1 MHSLSLR
8 SWNGELNTSSKLVLS
23 IRDIPIHATEVVRLS
38 SATVNYFFQ
47 VETVKG
53 ASLLAK
59 HELGPM
65 LLAQTRRYTNT

>member
-38 SATVNYFFQ
+38 SATVNFFSRGDSERSVVACQARAGTDVTCSNSQ
-47 VETVKG
+47 V
-53 ASLLAK
+53 
-59 HELGPM
+59 H
-65 LLAQTRRYTNT
+65 